1 MREREESLLD
11 FLEDAGLPLLGRL
24 GALLRSASFGL
35 MLVSIA
41 YGVATAV
48 LGGRLWSAE
57 APWGGAVPSLASA
70 PLYALA
76 WNGARR
82 GRLANSGFWLFA
94 ALFCLSTLASWSRG
108 CFHPGWYAQP
118 FLCLLASA
126 CLGIVPGLSLALVAA
141 CALAVSPL
149 SGDGLS
155 GTVVAGEM
163 WVHSISLMALS
174 LASALTGV
182 LLHKVLVATL
192 EAGARHRIEKL
203 ETARALRQS
212 EKLLRHALRVDTV
225 GDLAGL
231 VSHQLRNAFQVMIG
245 HVTLNTLDGEDRSS
259 ERLRMVGES
268 LMQSRPLL
276 DQLMRLA
283 HPDDGVA
290 EDCDLAA
297 WMREF
302 AERARHVMP
311 SSVEVKF
318 EPCAQPM
325 PVRLDLR
332 GLEHALW
339 NLAINARHAMDH
351 GGTLTIG
358 ARLDG
363 GMACVSMQDTGCG
376 IPQELQQRIFDP
388 YFTTKPVG
396 QGTGLGLTA
405 VARFVLSSEGRIEV
419 ESEPQKGAKFV
430 LRFPL
435 APAAASGAAL
445 VESA

>member
-1 MREREESLLD
+1 LLD
-11 FLEDAGLPLLGRL
+11 FLEDAGLPFLGRL
-24 GALLRSASFGL
+24 GSLLRSASFGL
-35 MLVSIA
+35 LLVSVA
-41 YGVATAV
+41 YGVATAT
-48 LGGRLWSAE
+48 LGGGMWNAE
-57 APWGGAVPSLASA
+57 SLWGGAIPSLVSA

-76 WNGARR
+76 WNSARN
-82 GRLANSGFWLFA
+82 GRLAKSGFWLFA
-94 ALFCLSTLASWSRG
+94 ALFCLSTLASWPRG
-108 CFHPGWYAQP
+108 CFYPGWYAQP
-118 FLCLLASA
+118 FLCLIASA
-126 CLGIVPGLSLALVAA
+126 CLGIVPGLSLALIAA
-141 CALAVSPL
+141 CALALSPL
-149 SGDGLS
+149 SGDGLP
-155 GTVVAGEM
+155 GTVVDAEM

-182 LLHKVLVATL
+182 LLHKVLVAAL

-203 ETARALRQS
+203 DTARALRQS

-245 HVTLNTLDGEDRSS
+245 HVTLNTLDGEERSS
-259 ERLRMVGES
+259 ERLRMVGDA

-290 EDCDLAA
+290 EECDLAA
-297 WMREF
+297 WMVEF
-302 AERARHVMP
+302 AERAVRVMP

-318 EPCAQPM
+318 EPCTEKM
-325 PVRLDLR
+325 PVQLDLR

-339 NLAINARHAMDH
+339 NLAINARHAMDN

-358 ARLDG
+358 ATIDD
-363 GMACVSMQDTGCG
+363 GMACVSVKDTGCG
-376 IPQELQQRIFDP
+376 IPHDLQQRIFDP

-405 VARFVLSSEGRIEV
+405 VARFVLSSQGRIDV
-419 ESEPQKGAKFV
+419 ESEQGKGAKFV

-435 APAAASGAAL
+435 VPAAASGAAL

>member
-1 MREREESLLD
+1 MLD
-11 FLEDAGLPLLGRL
+11 FLEDAGLPFLGRL
-24 GALLRSASFGL
+24 GSLLRSASFGL
-35 MLVSIA
+35 LLVSVA
-41 YGVATAV
+41 YGVATAT
-48 LGGRLWSAE
+48 LGGGMWNAE
-57 APWGGAVPSLASA
+57 ALWGGAIPSLVSA
-70 PLYALA
+70 PFYALA
-76 WNGARR
+76 WNGARH
-82 GRLANSGFWLFA
+82 GRLARSGFWLFA
-94 ALFCLSTLASWSRG
+94 ALFCLSTLASWPRG
-108 CFHPGWYAQP
+108 CFYPGWYAQP

-141 CALAVSPL
+141 CALAASPL
-149 SGDGLS
+149 SGDGLP
-155 GTVVAGEM
+155 GTVVDAEM

-182 LLHKVLVATL
+182 LLHKVLVAAL

-203 ETARALRQS
+203 DTARALRQS

-259 ERLRMVGES
+259 ERLRMVGDA

-283 HPDDGVA
+283 HPDDGIV
-290 EDCDLAA
+290 EECDLAA
-297 WMREF
+297 WMVEF
-302 AERARHVMP
+302 VERALRVMP

-318 EPCAQPM
+318 EPSTAKM
-325 PVRLDLR
+325 PVQLDLR

-339 NLAINARHAMDH
+339 NLAINARHAMDN
-351 GGTLTIG
+351 GGMLTIG
-358 ARLDG
+358 ATIDD
-363 GMACVSMQDTGCG
+363 GMACVSIADTGCG
-376 IPQELQQRIFDP
+376 IPHELQQRIFDP

-405 VARFVLSSEGRIEV
+405 VARFVLSSQGRIDV
-419 ESEPQKGAKFV
+419 ESEPGKGAKFV

-435 APAAASGAAL
+435 APASASGQAL